1 MMDAGLVIHRFST
14 ADNAT
19 PMIRRLAG
27 QISEARLYMLEDAL
41 PYWLAWYETMVPVPE
56 TGTEEWTPDADD
68 LEAMSFNLRR
78 DLSNPD
84 DVSSEIQWLYVVHT
98 DVPDS
103 VAVEYNAWYDEEH
116 LPRLVRVPGIVRAR
130 RYESAQAHPRYL
142 TAYDLSD
149 RNAFTSPEGLKA
161 RKTQWTERMRGLFS
175 NTRRFTGR
183 LRSPA
188 GGAEGP

>member
-41 PYWLAWYETMVPVPE
+41 LYWLAWYETTVPVPE

-68 LEAMSFNLRR
+68 LEAMSFDLRR

-84 DVSSEIQWLYVVHT
+84 HASSEIQWLYVVHT

-116 LPRLVRVPGIVRAR
+116 LPRLVRVPRHCPCPALRVRSGS
-130 RYESAQAHPRYL
+130 SA
-142 TAYDLSD
+142 
-149 RNAFTSPEGLKA
+149 
-161 RKTQWTERMRGLFS
+161 LFD
-175 NTRRFTGR
+175 R
-183 LRSPA
+183 LRPL
-188 GGAEGP
+188 GPQCLYKP